1 MDNLKILQR
10 RNKNYINFA
19 KGFGFMRYVKKIP
32 PTDKELRNELLSN
45 GWTKLKEPSNLGMA
59 TLLSVPFMFING
71 ILFMVIAF
79 YLYPPLKEVFNSE
92 NDFSINF
99 TVNLFTLIYVV
110 IIFGFMTIHEF
121 LHACFIPNVLKSD
134 KTYWGINGFF
144 GFVHTTER
152 IKKSRFLI
160 ISIRPFILLS
170 VILPFILN
178 ILGLLNGFT
187 IFLCLINAV
196 GSCVDCLNI
205 CIVGMQ
211 VPSGSYIVNNGFETY
226 FK

>member
-1 MDNLKILQR
+1 
-10 RNKNYINFA
+10 
-19 KGFGFMRYVKKIP
+19 MRYAKKIR
-32 PTDKELRNELLSN
+32 PTDKELRDKLLSN
-45 GWTKLKEPSNLGMA
+45 GWTKLKEPSNLRTA

-71 ILFMVIAF
+71 IIFMVIAF
-79 YLYPPLKEVFNSE
+79 YLYPPLKEFFNSKQG
-92 NDFSINF
+92 FSINL
-99 TVNLFTLIYVV
+99 TVNLSALIYVV
-110 IIFGFMTIHEF
+110 ITFVFMTLHEF

-144 GFVHTTER
+144 GFVYTTEK

-160 ISIRPFILLS
+160 ISIMPFILLS
-170 VILPFILN
+170 IILPFILN
-178 ILGLLNGFT
+178 ILGLLNWFT
-187 IFLCLINAV
+187 IFLCLINAM
-196 GSCVDCLNI
+196 GSCVDSLNI

>member
-1 MDNLKILQR
+1 
-10 RNKNYINFA
+10 
-19 KGFGFMRYVKKIP
+19 MRYVKKIP
-32 PTDKELRNELLSN
+32 STDKELRDKLLSN
-45 GWTKLKEPSNLGMA
+45 GWTKLKEPSNLGIA
-59 TLLSVPFMFING
+59 TLLSIPFMFVNG
-71 ILFMVIAF
+71 IISMVIAF
-79 YLYPPLKEVFNSE
+79 YLYPPLKEFFSSNHG
-92 NDFSINF
+92 FSITF
-99 TVNLFTLIYVV
+99 KVNLFTLIYVV
-110 IIFGFMTIHEF
+110 MIFMFMTIHEF
-121 LHACFIPNVLKSD
+121 IHACFIPNVLRSNKI
-134 KTYWGINGFF
+134 YWGINGFL
-144 GFVHTTER
+144 GFVYTTEK

-160 ISIRPFILLS
+160 ISIMPFILLS

-187 IFLCLINAV
+187 IFLCLINAM